1 MERFTIATDLGA
13 IVIFAVALL
22 VSRGAARRRPSR
34 E

>member
-22 VSRGAARRRPSR
+22 VSRAARRRPSR